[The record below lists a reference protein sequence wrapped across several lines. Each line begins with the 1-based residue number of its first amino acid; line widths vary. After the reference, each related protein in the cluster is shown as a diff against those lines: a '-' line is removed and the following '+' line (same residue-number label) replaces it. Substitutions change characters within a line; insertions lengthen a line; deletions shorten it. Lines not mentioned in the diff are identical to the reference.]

1 MRRYLF
7 LAMAF
12 MPLLIHAQAISL
24 PSDTVNC
31 GQVEFRHPIKAEF
44 KMKNSGDK
52 PLLINNVK
60 TSCGCTTVSYPSAA
74 IAPGKTFSVSA
85 VYDAK
90 TMGHFQKEIGIYSN
104 ASDKPLLLTVRGV
117 VVEKKSNFK
126 GAYPYTLGDMLA
138 DKTEL
143 LFDNVN
149 RGDMPIQQVHILNNS
164 EVMMEPQLMH
174 LPPYLKGEVK
184 PQRLAP
190 GRSATVYLQVD
201 SKKLT
206 DLGLTQTGIYLGSF
220 PGDKVSP
227 EKELDVNV
235 ILLPSFEQQTQE
247 QLAAAPR
254 LQLSKGRINI
264 GSLEGKSKKK
274 DDLEIKNIGQSPLTI
289 RSLQIIGTGLEVS
302 LNNQLIEPGQSAKL
316 KVTAI
321 RSMIK
326 KSRSVP
332 KVLMITND
340 PTQPK
345 VLINVVLE

>member
-1 MRRYLF
+1 
-7 LAMAF
+7 MAF
-12 MPLLIHAQAISL
+12 MPMLMHAQAISL

-31 GQVEFRHPIKAEF
+31 GQVVFKHPVKAEF

-52 PLLINNVK
+52 PLLISDVK
-60 TSCGCTTVSYPSAA
+60 ASCGCTTVSYPSVA
-74 IAPGKTFSVSA
+74 IAPGKSFSVNA

-104 ASDKPLLLTVRGV
+104 ASEKPLLLTIRGV

-126 GAYPYTLGDMLA
+126 GEYPYTLGDMLV

-149 RGDMPIQQVHILNNS
+149 KGDMPIQQIHILNNS
-164 EVMMEPQLMH
+164 DETMVPQLMH
-174 LPPYLKGEVK
+174 LPPYIRGEVK
-184 PQRLAP
+184 PARIAP
-190 GRSATVYLQVD
+190 GRSATVSLQVD
-201 SKKLT
+201 SRKLT
-206 DLGLTQTGIYLGSF
+206 DLGLTQTSIYLGEF

-227 EKELDVNV
+227 EKELDVNI
-235 ILLPSFEQQTQE
+235 ILLPSFEKQTKE

-254 LQLSKGRINI
+254 LQLSKGRVNI
-264 GSLEGKSKKK
+264 GSFDGKSKKK
-274 DDLEIKNIGQSPLTI
+274 DELEITNIGKSTLII
-289 RSLQIIGTGLEVS
+289 RSLQMIGTGLEVS
-302 LNNQLIEPGQSAKL
+302 LNNQHIEAGETAKM

-321 RSMIK
+321 RSMIE

-345 VLINVVLE
+345 VLINVDLK

>member
-1 MRRYLF
+1 M
-7 LAMAF
+7 
-12 MPLLIHAQAISL
+12 
-24 PSDTVNC
+24 
-31 GQVEFRHPIKAEF
+31 
-44 KMKNSGDK
+44 
-52 PLLINNVK
+52 
-60 TSCGCTTVSYPSAA
+60 
-74 IAPGKTFSVSA
+74 
-85 VYDAK
+85 
-90 TMGHFQKEIGIYSN
+90 
-104 ASDKPLLLTVRGV
+104 
-117 VVEKKSNFK
+117 
-126 GAYPYTLGDMLA
+126 
-138 DKTEL
+138 
-143 LFDNVN
+143 
-149 RGDMPIQQVHILNNS
+149 
-164 EVMMEPQLMH
+164 
-174 LPPYLKGEVK
+174 
-184 PQRLAP
+184 
-190 GRSATVYLQVD
+190 
-201 SKKLT
+201 
-206 DLGLTQTGIYLGSF
+206 
-220 PGDKVSP
+220 SP